1 MTAWKQLVA
10 FIIVSRALFILP
22 SGAVQFHYRTRPET
36 VLYADDG
43 RVRGFQD
50 RTGDIIL
57 GGLFPVR
64 SIIPESEGGKCAD
77 TVRDHGIQT
86 AEAMLF
92 AIDSINSDP
101 DLLPTITLG
110 YDIRDTCQSEKIG
123 LDESADM
130 VLASDSESCPS
141 ISNSDK
147 FLPSV
152 MAVIGPLQSHV
163 SIQIAN
169 FFRIFQT
176 LQITYASSSST
187 LNNRNIY
194 SYFFRTKLPTN
205 SQVQAMVDIIMH
217 YEWDHVSVIFSRNQY
232 GESLANHFRQLAK
245 EASICLDFNQPIYND
260 FTQPEYYEV
269 AKELMVSHANVVLLL
284 TIADHTKPLMRELT
298 NIYYTSEEKRR
309 FLWIVCEASV
319 QSASE
324 FNEIVAGMWGLV
336 PSLQKDAS
344 FESYFSELLPES
356 NVRNPW
362 FQDYYQDRFDCSIGS
377 NCSNVSVTA
386 DPDFQQYAFVPLVID
401 AVYSAAH
408 AIHNCIMD
416 NCPKPVVWHS
426 NNRSCQGHNSTIS
439 GEMLL
444 DHLYDVNFT
453 SPTGKVIRFDSS
465 GNVEGKINIVNY
477 QVMQPCSNCN
487 KTYELVEVCYW
498 DSKSERLYFYPDKT
512 PQFGPSGDVQLES
525 HCRECSP
532 GFVKRVVISSCCSTC
547 DACLGPNYTNSTSS
561 AQCQTCPYT
570 MWGNRPLTG
579 STDCVDIHESYLNP
593 SDLWGIILIVLAIIG
608 LLAAAFVG
616 AVFVWFWNTPIVKS
630 SGREQMAL
638 LLTGITLCFL
648 LTIVFLIKPSP
659 AVCGLQRI
667 GSWFCF
673 SLILCALFVKLV
685 RIARIFRKGKI
696 SPVRPKCI
704 GPIHQILFTFLLVGI
719 QMVLV
724 LISLLI
730 VVPGATETRQNNE
743 TNQNNFPVLA
753 IQCKPPHTALVVL
766 QIIYFTIVT
775 IASNALAVL
784 TIQFP
789 QNFNES
795 KYVAFSTFAL
805 SLMWILVFIPS
816 YIATG
821 SSTTTQTAV
830 TLLTIQLS
838 ALAVLLCLFGPRVLI
853 MIVWPKR
860 NTHKATSVKSSSM
873 HPEPSEKS
881 INRTEVNAQVML

>member
-1 MTAWKQLVA
+1 MKAWKQLVA
-10 FIIVSRALFILP
+10 FIVSLLILP
-22 SGAVQFHYRTRPET
+22 ASCAVQFHYRTRPET

-43 RVRGFQD
+43 RVRGLQD
-50 RTGDIIL
+50 RTRDIIL

-64 SIIPESEGGKCAD
+64 SIIPESDGGKCAD

-101 DLLPTITLG
+101 ELLPNITLG

-130 VLASDSESCPS
+130 VLANDSESCSS
-141 ISNSDK
+141 ISSSSDK
-147 FLPSV
+147 FLPTV

-163 SIQIAN
+163 SIQIAP

-176 LQITYASSSST
+176 PQISYASSSST

-205 SQVQAMVDIIMH
+205 SQVQTIVDIIMH
-217 YEWDHVSVIFSRNQY
+217 YKWDHVSVIFSRNQY

-245 EASICLDFNQPIYND
+245 KASICIDFNQPIYND
-260 FTQPEYYEV
+260 FTQPEYNEV
-269 AKELMVSHANVVLLL
+269 AKELMASYANVVLLL
-284 TIADHTKPLMRELT
+284 TIADHTEPLLRELT
-298 NIYYTSEEKRR
+298 NLYYTSEDKRR

-319 QSASE
+319 QSASK
-324 FNEIVAGMWGLV
+324 FNEIVAGMWGLI
-336 PSLQKDAS
+336 PSLKKDMS
-344 FESYFSELLPES
+344 FENYFSELLPET

-386 DPDFQQYAFVPLVID
+386 DPDFQQYTFVPLVID

-416 NCPKPVVWHS
+416 NCPKPVVWHP
-426 NNRSCQGHNSTIS
+426 NNRSCQGQDSTIS

-444 DHLYDVNFT
+444 NCLYDVNFT
-453 SPTGKVIRFDSS
+453 SPTDKAIRFDTS

-477 QVMQPCSNCN
+477 QVMQLCANCN
-487 KTYELVEVCYW
+487 KTYELVKVCYW
-498 DSKSERLYFYPDKT
+498 DSKAERLYFYPDTT
-512 PQFGPSGDVQLES
+512 PQFGASGNVQLES
-525 HCRECSP
+525 QCRECSP
-532 GFVKRVVISSCCSTC
+532 GFVKRLVISSCCSTC
-547 DACLGPNYTNSTSS
+547 DPCLGANYTNSTSS
-561 AQCQTCPYT
+561 ECQPCPYT

-579 STDCVDIHESYLNP
+579 STDCVDIEESYLKP
-593 SDLWGIILIVLAIIG
+593 SDLWGIILIIVAIIG
-608 LLAAAFVG
+608 LLATAFVG

-630 SGREQMAL
+630 SGREQMVL
-638 LLTGITLCFL
+638 LLTGITLCLL
-648 LTIVFLIKPSP
+648 LTIVFLIRPSP
-659 AVCGLQRI
+659 AVCALQRI
-667 GSWFCF
+667 GPWFCF

-704 GPIHQILFTFLLVGI
+704 DPMHQILFTFLLVGI
-719 QMVLV
+719 QMILV
-724 LISLLI
+724 LISLL
-730 VVPGATETRQNNE
+730 VVFPDVTKTPQKNE
-743 TNQNNFPVLA
+743 TNQDDFPALV
-753 IQCKPPHTALVVL
+753 IQCTSPHTALVVL
-766 QIIYFTIVT
+766 QIVYFTAVT
-775 IASNALAVL
+775 IASNALAIL
-784 TIQFP
+784 TIHFP

-816 YIATG
+816 YIATVK
-821 SSTTTQTAV
+821 TTRAAV

-838 ALAVLLCLFGPRVLI
+838 ALAVLLCLFGPRVFI

-860 NTHKATSVKSSSM
+860 NTHKSTSVKSSSM
-873 HPEPSEKS
+873 QPSSRPSEKS
-881 INRTEVNAQVML
+881 TEA